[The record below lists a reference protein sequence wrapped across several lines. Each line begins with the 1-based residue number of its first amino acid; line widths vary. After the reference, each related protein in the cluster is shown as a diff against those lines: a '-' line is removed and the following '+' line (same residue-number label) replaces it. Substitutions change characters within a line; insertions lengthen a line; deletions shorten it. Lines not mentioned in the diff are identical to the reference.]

1 MLLTGRL
8 YCEFEAVLVNESYTL
23 GVMRDLRY
31 ENETVLKLFHFHV
44 KVIIPELFSNNIK
57 AEFKCKDLL
66 EEIVILLEMSE
77 VT

>member
-8 YCEFEAVLVNESYTL
+8 YCEFEAVLVSESYTL

-31 ENETVLKLFHFHV
+31 ENETALKLFHFNV
-44 KVIIPELFSNNIK
+44 KVIISELFSNNIK

-66 EEIVILLEMSE
+66 EEIVTLLEMSE